1 MCISHFTA
9 GIAVIGAE
17 RAIDIPVPS
26 PLPDHRPPA
35 QMRVTAFVC
44 QCDRR
49 LTSGTPVK
57 PILKQKETDEEER
70 CVHGAHDEA
79 ISWPEETP
87 TADTCTAA
95 FYRWRI
101 RARLGRGGDKWYR
114 AIGVHRLLTGGGGC
128 APVST
133 ISTGADKKSPAFA
146 AFFLP
151 ARFWPAMDGAAGSS
165 LQHGDAHRRSV
176 LRNALCADIM
186 SS

>member
-26 PLPDHRPPA
+26 PLPGHRPPA

-95 FYRWRI
+95 FYAGASGLVWGEGGTSGTGKSACTACLPGAAAAPLSPPYLQAPTRNHPPSLHSFYPP
-101 RARLGRGGDKWYR
+101 ASGRLW
-114 AIGVHRLLTGGGGC
+114 T
-128 APVST
+128 AP
-133 ISTGADKKSPAFA
+133 
-146 AFFLP
+146 P
-151 ARFWPAMDGAAGSS
+151 ARPCSMATRTAA
-165 LQHGDAHRRSV
+165 QFCAT
-176 LRNALCADIM
+176 LCART
-186 SS
+186 